1 MRNQWS
7 GGEPRKTTD
16 RKNIPF
22 CVFISPPL
30 AHVGLREKEAIA
42 QGLPIKIAKLPAGIV
57 TRPLITGQTQGV
69 LKAIIHRE
77 TDQILGFTLFCI
89 EAQEIINLVALAMN
103 AGMTFTQ
110 LTNQIYTHP
119 SMSEGFNY
127 FDFFG

>member
-7 GGEPRKTTD
+7 GGELRKTTD

-69 LKAIIHRE
+69 LKAIIHRD

-110 LTNQIYTHP
+110 LTNHIYTHP